1 MGGTQEKR
9 FFWLKLK
16 VNFMTSETV
25 DFLMSQKDGANYI
38 VLYQML
44 CLKTINTDGRLCR
57 TIGEV
62 MIPFDENKIQ
72 RDCKW
77 FSIDTIRV
85 AMELYKRLGLIY
97 EDTDGTLVIA
107 DHKNLIGSECES
119 AERVRRFRNSGGGKA
134 ALEAPKQDEALHCN
148 GDCNGECNAPGNE
161 NVTTEIEYRDR
172 DRDKEIEFRGNNVSF
187 SDENDCRTSLRQIA
201 EKWNEVGV
209 SPIKTLSSNS
219 ARGKMISARI
229 REYGLDTVLQAIENI
244 KNSPFL
250 RGENKNGWM
259 VTIDWFAKPN
269 NFIKVM
275 EGQYSAGMSRGK
287 NQTGPKSGGDWLLE
301 KIARGDYD
309 E

>member
-1 MGGTQEKR
+1 MGGNQEKR

-57 TIGEV
+57 TIGEII
-62 MIPFDENKIQ
+62 IPFDENKIQ

-119 AERVRRFRNSGGGKA
+119 AERMRRMRNSEKLKA
-134 ALEAPKQDEALHCN
+134 LPESTKASQCDAECDAQ
-148 GDCNGECNAPGNE
+148 CNADCDK
-161 NVTTEIEYRDR
+161 NVTTEIEYR

-187 SDENDCRTSLRQIA
+187 SDENDCRTDLRQIA
-201 EKWNEVGV
+201 EKWNELGV
-209 SPIKTLSSNS
+209 SPVKKLTSSS

-244 KNSPFL
+244 KRSPFL

-269 NFIKVM
+269 NFIKVS
-275 EGQYSAGMSRGK
+275 EGQYNGGRTGQNRGTSSADRIRAMIERG
-287 NQTGPKSGGDWLLE
+287 E
-301 KIARGDYD
+301 FR